1 MQYRLEDKS
10 AILYVPILNY
20 RFTGVYSTA
29 KQRQENKKEIKLEID
44 NDIYMDIKGG
54 PCGKSSLSNCQ
65 GNLFTA
71 DDTDIAKNI
80 NLIPVSAIAKDTKK
94 ETTLLIC

>member
-1 MQYRLEDKS
+1 
-10 AILYVPILNY
+10 
-20 RFTGVYSTA
+20 
-29 KQRQENKKEIKLEID
+29 
-44 NDIYMDIKGG
+44 MDIKGG